1 MPKFKFKAKDLNNK
15 IIHGVFFAK
24 DEEDLRA
31 IISNLDYYLISSK
44 KIQESSQLFTFLEKI
59 RVDELSLFCRQ
70 LAIMLDA
77 GMELNK
83 CIEILKNNTKI
94 NKLKTILEVVHY
106 DLMQGMMLSQSLAKY
121 PKTFPV
127 FFRNMIHIGELS
139 GKMSLVL
146 NKLADYYEKD
156 NKTKRKVK
164 SALAYP
170 IFLLTLCMVI
180 LAVLSL
186 YVMPIFKDVFTSLEA
201 QLPPITTVVLK
212 ITDFIPVN
220 PQMVKRVRSNLFLF
234 LYPA

>member
-121 PKTFPV
+121 PK
-127 FFRNMIHIGELS
+127 
-139 GKMSLVL
+139 
-146 NKLADYYEKD
+146 EK
-156 NKTKRKVK
+156 
-164 SALAYP
+164 S
-170 IFLLTLCMVI
+170 
-180 LAVLSL
+180 
-186 YVMPIFKDVFTSLEA
+186 
-201 QLPPITTVVLK
+201 
-212 ITDFIPVN
+212 DF
-220 PQMVKRVRSNLFLF
+220 
-234 LYPA
+234 

>member
-1 MPKFKFKAKDLNNK
+1 
-15 IIHGVFFAK
+15 
-24 DEEDLRA
+24 
-31 IISNLDYYLISSK
+31 
-44 KIQESSQLFTFLEKI
+44 
-59 RVDELSLFCRQ
+59 
-70 LAIMLDA
+70 
-77 GMELNK
+77 
-83 CIEILKNNTKI
+83 
-94 NKLKTILEVVHY
+94 
-106 DLMQGMMLSQSLAKY
+106 
-121 PKTFPV
+121 
-127 FFRNMIHIGELS
+127 MIHIGELS

-212 ITDFIPVN
+212 SLISLKITFYIFYQSYYYLLWHFCYFCVT
-220 PQMVKRVRSNLFLF
+220 KI
-234 LYPA
+234 